1 MESKRQKYHETPFLP
16 SGAGL
21 LLLLSST
28 RRNDEPE
35 AANLQS
41 LPHTPRNDNPDSH
54 NATEP
59 YDNQYSYIPSPAF
72 PKKDNSDIAEN
83 AGYTLPDGT
92 SPAFHTSANK
102 FAILN

>member
-21 LLLLSST
+21 LLSLAST
-28 RRNDEPE
+28 HRNDEPE

-41 LPHTPRNDNPDSH
+41 LPHTPIGDNLHSH
-54 NATEP
+54 NATMP
-59 YDNQYSYIPSPAF
+59 YGTRYSYIPPPAF

-83 AGYTLPDGT
+83 GGYTLSDGT
-92 SPAFHTSANK
+92 SPAFHISTNTI
-102 FAILN
+102 AIRN